1 MNDAIIIS
9 DLELQARIGVPET
22 ERQQPQRLTASL
34 VLELPMMSE
43 ALDDQIGRAVD
54 YATVCERVK
63 ILAADSRCELIETLA
78 ASIARQM
85 LEQFAVVSV
94 EVELRKYILPDTAY
108 VAVRLRR

>member
-1 MNDAIIIS
+1 MSDAIVIA
-9 DLELQARIGVPET
+9 DLELQARIGVLED
-22 ERQQPQRLTASL
+22 ERAQSQRLTASL
-34 VLELPMMSE
+34 VLELPIMSE
-43 ALDDQIGRAVD
+43 ALDDQIARAVD

-63 ILAADSRCELIETLA
+63 KLAADSRCELIETLA
-78 ASIARQM
+78 AAIAQQV